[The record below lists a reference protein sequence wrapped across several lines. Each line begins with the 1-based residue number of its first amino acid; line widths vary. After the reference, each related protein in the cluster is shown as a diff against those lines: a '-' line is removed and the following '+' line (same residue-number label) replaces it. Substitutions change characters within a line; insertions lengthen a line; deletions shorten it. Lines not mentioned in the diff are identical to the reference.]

1 MFSVPASTALSPVT
15 GLGSQQISGKDALR
29 PGSPAAVAEV
39 PLRETG
45 DAPLPELLHPR
56 PETKIEHMRE
66 VEMGTQ
72 LLLDPEFFKHLP
84 KDFSLL
90 LRFPQLEEEPK
101 NLTLG

>member
-1 MFSVPASTALSPVT
+1 M
-15 GLGSQQISGKDALR
+15 LGYRKLYVSLQFK
-29 PGSPAAVAEV
+29 
-39 PLRETG
+39 RETLASSKPNKE
-45 DAPLPELLHPR
+45 DRINNTLDWSA
-56 PETKIEHMRE
+56 E

>member
-1 MFSVPASTALSPVT
+1 MNNTLDRSA
-15 GLGSQQISGKDALR
+15 
-29 PGSPAAVAEV
+29 
-39 PLRETG
+39 
-45 DAPLPELLHPR
+45 
-56 PETKIEHMRE
+56 E